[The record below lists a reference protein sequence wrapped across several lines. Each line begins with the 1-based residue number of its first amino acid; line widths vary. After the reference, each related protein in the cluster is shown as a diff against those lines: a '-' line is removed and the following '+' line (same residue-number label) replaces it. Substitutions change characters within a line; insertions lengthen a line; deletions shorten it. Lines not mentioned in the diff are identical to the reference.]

1 MTQEQLDK
9 LIKDG
14 LKLQYHDDQYETAS
28 FLQNLADKYNLIFNE
43 KDYIILDTGFVRNTD
58 IKQYGKHIDS
68 ENTYPELWNPNE
80 EELMKGLTNE

>member
-1 MTQEQLDK
+1 MTQEQLDN
-9 LIKDG
+9 LIEDG
-14 LKLQYHDDQYETAS
+14 IELQIYDDQYETAS
-28 FLQNLADKYNLIFNE
+28 FLQNLANKYNLIFDI
-43 KDYIILDTGFVRNTD
+43 KDYIILDSVFVRNTD